1 MVSAVPCQGHAQLV
15 FSSVP
20 CQGLAQLV
28 FSSDLPE
35 LAISD
40 AVVHFVLV
48 PVFTTIQPAME
59 AAGT

>member
-1 MVSAVPCQGHAQLV
+1 MPGTRTA
-15 FSSVP
+15 F
-20 CQGLAQLV
+20 

-35 LAISD
+35 LAVSD

-48 PVFTTIQPAME
+48 PVFTIIQPATE